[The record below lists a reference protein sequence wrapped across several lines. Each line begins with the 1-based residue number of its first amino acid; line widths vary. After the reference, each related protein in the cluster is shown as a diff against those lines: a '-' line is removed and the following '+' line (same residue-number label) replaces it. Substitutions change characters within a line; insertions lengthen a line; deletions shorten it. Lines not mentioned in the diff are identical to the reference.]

1 MITRR
6 TRIQLVV
13 FVLITL
19 VGVSFV
25 GARYARLDRLLV
37 DSSYTVVA
45 HFEDSGGI
53 FAGGE
58 VSYRGVRVG
67 QVEKLE
73 LTDAGVDVYLDID
86 DAYDDI
92 PADALALVGNRSA
105 VGEQYVELQP
115 QSDDKPFL
123 KDQSQI
129 AMADTRTP
137 IPTQKLLGDIS
148 TTVESVDQQALQ
160 TTVSELGTAFAGTG
174 EDLERIIDS
183 GTSFIDAA
191 NANFD
196 TTKALIRDGNVVLR
210 GQIASASAIRTF
222 AKQLELFTGT
232 LAGSDKDLRKVI
244 DNGSATANELRR
256 FLDDNKVDLA
266 ELINELVTTGEV
278 VVRHLP
284 GIEQLL
290 VVYPYVVEGG
300 FTVVARSPDTG
311 LYDAHFGMIL
321 TSNPEVC
328 HAGYESTD
336 RRPPQEG
343 ENRPMNVGAHCA
355 EPATQSNARG
365 AQNAP
370 RRVGLPWRGTT
381 APDMG
386 RGCTGEAA
394 SRVTF
399 RRPDRWHHEPWEG
412 IRGSGCSCSPSCR
425 VGSESDG
432 CVADRAGD
440 ADERPPP
447 PQAPRF
453 RRGLLVVLVA
463 VTVVGLAG
471 LVWLL
476 SSRSVDALGVRGD
489 QAQVQ
494 VDREAV
500 MAQTEQFVLRFGTYG
515 PDLLDTQGGMPEY
528 RERVKGVITPK
539 FGVSFDKQAG
549 TAEQLVAQADISR
562 SADVFATGVS
572 AIDSDSATA
581 LVAGTF
587 TDSYPKQGQLEPT
600 PFRFEVTLVKVQGE
614 WLVDDFTPVTGAEE

>member
-25 GARYARLDRLLV
+25 GARYAQLDRLLV

-86 DAYDDI
+86 NAYDDI

-115 QSDDKPFL
+115 QSDGKPFL
-123 KDQSQI
+123 KDESQI

-183 GTSFIDAA
+183 GSSFIDAA

-222 AKQLELFTGT
+222 AEQLELFTGT

-321 TSNPEVC
+321 TTNPEVC

-343 ENRPMNVGAHCA
+343 ENRPMNMGAHCA

-370 RRVGLPWRGTT
+370 QRVPSAARGVVRRLRTW
-381 APDMG
+381 
-386 RGCTGEAA
+386 
-394 SRVTF
+394 
-399 RRPDRWHHEPWEG
+399 
-412 IRGSGCSCSPSCR
+412 
-425 VGSESDG
+425 DG
-432 CVADRAGD
+432 A
-440 ADERPPP
+440 
-447 PQAPRF
+447 
-453 RRGLLVVLVA
+453 
-463 VTVVGLAG
+463 
-471 LVWLL
+471 
-476 SSRSVDALGVRGD
+476 ALGRPRP
-489 QAQVQ
+489 A
-494 VDREAV
+494 
-500 MAQTEQFVLRFGTYG
+500 
-515 PDLLDTQGGMPEY
+515 
-528 RERVKGVITPK
+528 
-539 FGVSFDKQAG
+539 
-549 TAEQLVAQADISR
+549 
-562 SADVFATGVS
+562 
-572 AIDSDSATA
+572 
-581 LVAGTF
+581 
-587 TDSYPKQGQLEPT
+587 
-600 PFRFEVTLVKVQGE
+600 
-614 WLVDDFTPVTGAEE
+614 